1 MSMRRPSGLGV
12 MVIAAV
18 VAIMVWSAFDARE
31 TSTAVPVAEA
41 AGHDVD
47 TPAAAFVE
55 AGQGDAQESNVEA
68 STASPSRDDAEVA
81 PRGALST
88 ADVTN
93 ASTTSAPAASV
104 EPFLAPRQGLKTRK
118 IARAQLGS
126 KIEAELQRK
135 SLAGA
140 SVGIAVRSV
149 THGNELFARLGSTPL
164 KVASNDKLL
173 TSLSV
178 LEALGANF
186 RFTTRVLARGTISNG
201 VLDGDLVIQGDGDPG
216 DDVLDEALAKPLML
230 ERLVRVVK
238 DAGITRVT
246 GGLIVD
252 DTIFDREYVPPG
264 WPKDQLHKEYCAP
277 VAGFSLCQN
286 MLTVRIQPGKAV
298 GDPGV
303 IKLEPDSG
311 AYEVRNA
318 VKTVAK
324 NGKHEVGLPA
334 PTQPGK
340 VTISGTTPFNSKPE
354 PIRVPVADPA
364 KTAGQHVKRALERA
378 GITIFGAVALTEA
391 RVASGAGVRL
401 LGKVDAPLI
410 DRLRVMNKDS
420 TNSVA
425 EHLYK
430 RAGAQLHGV
439 GSAET
444 GGRAVLAALAKHGI
458 DTDGAIS
465 EDGSGMGRGNRF
477 TPRQIAALLAVLY
490 RSTHRDA
497 FLDTLP
503 ISGVDGTLKNR
514 MDEPQYRQRV
524 RAKTGYIT
532 KVSALSGY
540 AQTDAGEVLAFSI
553 LINDF
558 DVRKVGNSE
567 MKDVQDDIARLLVDL
582 AGVDS

>member
-1 MSMRRPSGLGV
+1 MRRPSGLGV

-31 TSTAVPVAEA
+31 TSTDVAV
-41 AGHDVD
+41 AGTALHDVD
-47 TPAAAFVE
+47 AQGAALVE
-55 AGQGDAQESNVEA
+55 AGQGDAHESNADE
-68 STASPSRDDAEVA
+68 SPPAARRDDAEVA
-81 PRGALST
+81 PRGAASNAEVSST
-88 ADVTN
+88 P
-93 ASTTSAPAASV
+93 SALVATASV
-104 EPFLAPRQGLKTRK
+104 EPFLGPRQGLKTRK
-118 IARAQLGS
+118 ITRAQLGG

-149 THGNELFARLGSTPL
+149 THGTELFARLGSTPL

-178 LEALGANF
+178 LDALGADF
-186 RFTTRVLARGTISNG
+186 RFTTRVLARGSIANG
-201 VLDGDLVIQGDGDPG
+201 VLEGDLVIQGDGDPG
-216 DDVLDEALAKPLML
+216 DDVLDDALAKPLML

-252 DTIFDREYVPPG
+252 DTIFDREYLPPG

-311 AYEVRNA
+311 AFEVRNA

-378 GITIFGAVALTEA
+378 GITIAGAVALTDA
-391 RVASGAGVRL
+391 RVTTGSGVRV
-401 LGKVDAPLI
+401 LGKVEASLI

-439 GSAET
+439 GTAET
-444 GGRAVLAALAKHGI
+444 GGKAVLAALAKHGI

-477 TPRQIAALLAVLY
+477 TPRQIAQLLGVLY
-490 RSTHRDA
+490 RSTYRDA

-503 ISGVDGTLKNR
+503 VSGVDGTLKNR
-514 MDEPQYRQRV
+514 MSEPQYRERV

-582 AGVDS
+582 QGVDS

>member
-1 MSMRRPSGLGV
+1 MRRPSGLGV

-18 VAIMVWSAFDARE
+18 VAIMVWSAFDART
-31 TSTAVPVAEA
+31 TSTDVAVAET
-41 AGHDVD
+41 AGHDAD
-47 TPAAAFVE
+47 APGTALVE
-55 AGQGDAQESNVEA
+55 AGQGDALESNAAESPA
-68 STASPSRDDAEVA
+68 SETRDDLEAA
-81 PRGALST
+81 PRGAAPTVDVANAATT
-88 ADVTN
+88 AH
-93 ASTTSAPAASV
+93 SAANV
-104 EPFLAPRQGLKTRK
+104 EPFLGPRQGVKTRK
-118 IARAQLGS
+118 IARAQLGG

-149 THGNELFARLGSTPL
+149 THGTELFARLGNTPL

-178 LEALGANF
+178 LDALGADF
-186 RFTTRVLARGTISNG
+186 RFTTRVLARGTVSNG
-201 VLDGDLVIQGDGDPG
+201 VLEGDLVIQGDGDPG
-216 DDVLDEALAKPLML
+216 DDVLDEALEKPLML

-252 DTIFDREYVPPG
+252 DTIFDREYLPPG

-303 IKLEPDSG
+303 VKLEPDSG
-311 AYEVRNA
+311 AFEVRNA

-340 VTISGTTPFNSKPE
+340 ITISGTTPFNSKPE

-364 KTAGQHVKRALERA
+364 KTAGHHVKRALERA
-378 GITIFGAVALTEA
+378 GITIAGAVALADA
-391 RVASGAGVRL
+391 RVTTAAGVRMLGTVETAL
-401 LGKVDAPLI
+401 L

-444 GGRAVLAALAKHGI
+444 GGKAVLAALAKHGI
-458 DTDGAIS
+458 DTEGAIS

-477 TPRQIAALLAVLY
+477 TPRQIAQLLSVLY
-490 RSTHRDA
+490 RSNHRGA

-582 AGVDS
+582 QGVDS

>member
-1 MSMRRPSGLGV
+1 MSTRRPTGLGV
-12 MVIAAV
+12 LAIAAV

-31 TSTAVPVAEA
+31 ATTDVAA
-41 AGHDVD
+41 AGTAEQDHDAPNLAIAD
-47 TPAAAFVE
+47 G
-55 AGQGDAQESNVEA
+55 GQGDAHESVPAESGDA
-68 STASPSRDDAEVA
+68 SDADHATDVA
-81 PRGALST
+81 PRVDAARPT
-88 ADVTN
+88 ATV
-93 ASTTSAPAASV
+93 ASVPTGSV
-104 EPFLAPRQGLKTRK
+104 EPFLGPRSGVKTRK
-118 IARAQLGS
+118 ITRAQLDG

-135 SLAGA
+135 SLNGA
-140 SVGIAVRSV
+140 SVGIAVVSV
-149 THGNELFARLGSTPL
+149 THGKELFARLGDTPL

-178 LEALGANF
+178 LEALGADF
-186 RFTTRVLARGTISNG
+186 RFTTRLFARGSVTNG
-201 VLDGDLVIQGDGDPG
+201 VLDGDLVVQGDGDPG
-216 DDVLDEALAKPLML
+216 DDVLDDSLAKPLML
-230 ERLVRVVK
+230 DRLVRAVK
-238 DAGITRVT
+238 DAGITKIT
-246 GGLIVD
+246 GGVVVD
-252 DTIFDREYVPPG
+252 DTIFDRQYVPPG

-286 MLTVRIQPGKAV
+286 MLTLRIQPGKAV

-303 IKLEPDSG
+303 VRLEPDSG
-311 AYEVRNA
+311 AFEVRNA

-340 VTISGTTPFNSKPE
+340 VTVSGTTPFNSKPE

-378 GITIFGAVALTEA
+378 GVTVAGAVSLSDV
-391 RVASGAGVRL
+391 RVTAGNGVRS
-401 LGKVDAPLI
+401 LGAVETSLR

-430 RAGAQLHGV
+430 RAGAQRFGV
-439 GSAET
+439 GSAEN
-444 GGRAVLAALAKHGI
+444 GAKAVMAALKEYGI
-458 DTDGAIS
+458 DTDGAVS

-477 TPRQIAALLAVLY
+477 TPRQVAKLLSALY
-490 RSTHRDA
+490 RSNHREV
-497 FLDTLP
+497 FFDTLP
-503 ISGVDGTLKNR
+503 ICGVDGTLKNR
-514 MDEPQYRQRV
+514 LDEPQYRQRV

-540 AQTDAGEVLAFSI
+540 AQTDSGEVVAFSI

-582 AGVDS
+582 EGVDS